1 MLDELTNAFRD
12 RMQPAWDDLRERRV
26 LRAARQRLDER
37 RGQRRARRRG
47 LSIAIP
53 ALLGIAAL
61 AVAYVAGVHL
71 GQRFAMRQTSTPPV
85 GIGATFEEQ
94 RPVAPAPVTGT
105 EIAETRVLSDGS
117 RLQLSRSAR
126 VEVRAETSNRVE
138 LAQAGGRVHY
148 EVAHVPT
155 RVFVILA
162 GNTRVE
168 VTGTVFDVSF
178 ERDKIAVHV
187 ERGRVRVS
195 GTGREVELGA
205 GDELSLSASTAPDGT
220 SPDLPERG
228 QHDQRA
234 SPSSSQQPPAPSE
247 AAAVTSVSNLLE
259 RADAERAAGDLT
271 RAAAT
276 LREFVT
282 RHPNDPRAPLGW
294 FTLGK
299 VERTRSRAVVA
310 AKAFRTSSS
319 LAPDGPLAEDAL
331 AEEAAAW
338 AAANDTAEVHAAV
351 ERYLRRFP
359 SGTHA
364 ARVRHL
370 IE

>member
-1 MLDELTNAFRD
+1 MLDEHANTFRD

-26 LRAARQRLDER
+26 LRAARQRLHER
-37 RGQRRARRRG
+37 RVRSRARGRA

-53 ALLGIAAL
+53 GLLGIAAL

-71 GQRFAMRQTSTPPV
+71 GQRLAMRHTSPPPV
-85 GIGATFEEQ
+85 AIGATFEEQ
-94 RPVAPAPVTGT
+94 RPVAPAPVPETD
-105 EIAETRVLSDGS
+105 IAETRVLSDGS
-117 RLQLSRSAR
+117 RLELSRSAR
-126 VEVRAETSNRVE
+126 VEVRAETSSWVE

-162 GNTRVE
+162 GNARVE
-168 VTGTVFDVSF
+168 VTGTVFYVSF
-178 ERDKIAVHV
+178 ERDKIAVQV

-195 GTGREVELGA
+195 GTGKEAQLGA
-205 GDELSLSASTAPDGT
+205 GDELSFSAPNAPDGT
-220 SPDLPERG
+220 SLERS
-228 QHDQRA
+228 QNDEHP
-234 SPSSSQQPPAPSE
+234 SPLSSQQPPARSE
-247 AAAVTSVSNLLE
+247 AAAMTSVSNLLE

-276 LREFVT
+276 LGEFVT

-310 AKAFRTSSS
+310 AKAFRTCVS
-319 LAPDGPLAEDAL
+319 LAPEGPLAEDAL